1 MPAEAI
7 LVVDDDPAALELCC
21 TELSSN
27 GYQVLRAT
35 SGEEALRIC
44 EREQGRIDLALVDVV
59 MPEMTGIEVMQRL
72 EAAAHT
78 PKLALISGSSPEEV
92 DRLIGAE
99 GSSYRVVWKQYDIP
113 IFLQMIRNV
122 LDTPH
127 REAVNTARS

>member
-7 LVVDDDPAALELCC
+7 LVVDDDLAALELCC

-27 GYQVLRAT
+27 GYEVLKAS
-35 SGEEALRIC
+35 SGEEALQIC
-44 EREQGRIDLALVDVV
+44 ERENGRIDLALVDVV
-59 MPEMTGIEVMQRL
+59 MPEMTGIELLQRL
-72 EAAAHT
+72 EVAPHT
-78 PKLALISGSSPEEV
+78 PRLALISGSSPEEV

-122 LDTPH
+122 LDTPQ
-127 REAVNTARS
+127 RPAVNTAHS